1 MNILHMWGGV
11 GNQLFIYALYQKYLS
26 MGIMSCI
33 DIDTEYYRANNN
45 KNLIYQLD
53 KLGLEPAVYNQHEEL
68 YKYLTDRSAMG
79 RIKRLLMN
87 SVYNE
92 SEFGVYN
99 PLVLKLRDKYISGY
113 FQTDLYFRDIAEK
126 IKSDIHF
133 DNIDDYEILKFKNKM
148 HLIESVSIHV
158 RLTDYLKHPDVY
170 GHICTPDY
178 YMRAIDLIKEK
189 VSNPVFFLFSD
200 DVDGAQNLFKDVKM
214 YPIDINHG
222 EKSYLDMYLM
232 SQCKYHIVA
241 NSSFSW
247 WGAWLGQNSDKI
259 VIAPKIW
266 ANNAE
271 MPDVCPKEWIRL

>member
-1 MNILHMWGGV
+1 
-11 GNQLFIYALYQKYLS
+11 